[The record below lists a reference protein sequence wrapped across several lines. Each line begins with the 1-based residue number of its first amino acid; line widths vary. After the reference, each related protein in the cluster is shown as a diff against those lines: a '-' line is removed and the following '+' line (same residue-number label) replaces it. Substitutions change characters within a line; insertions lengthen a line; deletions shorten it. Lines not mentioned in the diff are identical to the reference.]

1 MPIRAEPGSYRDR
14 EGRVFYRDDR
24 VYRTLSA
31 VALAHWEALAGSRFF
46 QRAMADGRVVG
57 TQRVE
62 LPADAPPAGAQPWV
76 AALEHER
83 IPFVSYPYEWSFGML
98 RDAALLQL
106 GLLREALEEGFV
118 LKDSSAYNLQWIGTR
133 PVFIDVPSFERLAP
147 GEPWVGYL
155 QFCQLFLYPLLLTA
169 HRDVPFQPLLRGA
182 LDGVTPEVAARLLSG
197 SDRFRRGVFTHVYL
211 QARLQAMTAGA
222 SRSVKREL
230 SESGFQRELILANVR
245 RLERLVESLSWRR
258 TSSTWVSYRES
269 HGYSDEDHQA
279 KRRFVAAAAAAA
291 PRRLVWDLGA
301 NTGDFSRLCREHAE
315 YVVALDADA
324 LTVERL
330 YGELRT
336 EGDRK
341 ILPLVGNLVDP
352 SPGLGWRG
360 TERRALPERGRPDL
374 VLALA
379 LLHHLVIAA
388 NVPLDEVV
396 DWLASVGGD
405 LVIEFVSKQDPMV
418 ARLLLNKEDRY
429 ADYDLAR
436 LESALARHYAIERR
450 LDLGSG
456 TRTLLH
462 ARRA

>member
-1 MPIRAEPGSYRDR
+1 MPLRAEPGSFRDR

-24 VYRTLSA
+24 VLRTLSEP
-31 VALAHWEALAGSRFF
+31 ALAHWEALERTAFF
-46 QRAMADGRVVG
+46 PRAMADGRVVA
-57 TQRVE
+57 TRRIE
-62 LPADAPPAGAQPWV
+62 LPDDAPPSGAQPWV

-83 IPFVSYPYEWSFGML
+83 VPFVSYPYEWSFGML

-106 GLLREALEEGFV
+106 NLLREALEEGFV
-118 LKDSSAYNLQWIGTR
+118 LKDSSAYNLQWVGAR

-155 QFCQLFLYPLLLTA
+155 QFCQLFLYPLLLAA

-182 LDGVTPEVAARLLSG
+182 LDGVTPEVAARLLAG
-197 SDRFRRGVFTHVYL
+197 GARFRRGVFAHVHL

-230 SESGFQRELILANVR
+230 SESGFHRELILANVR
-245 RLERLVESLSWRR
+245 KLERLVGGLEWRR
-258 TSSTWVSYRES
+258 TSSTWVAYRES
-269 HGYSDEDHQA
+269 HGYSPEDHEA

-301 NTGDFSRLCREHAE
+301 NTGDFSRVCRAHAD

-324 LTVERL
+324 LAIERL
-330 YGELRT
+330 YRELARDGER
-336 EGDRK
+336 G

-360 TERRALPERGRPDL
+360 RERKTLAERGRPDL

-396 DWLASVGGD
+396 EWLASVGGD
-405 LVIEFVSKQDPMV
+405 LVIEYVSKQDPMV

-429 ADYDLAR
+429 SDYDLAR
-436 LESALARHYAIERR
+436 LEAALARHYEIADR
-450 LDLGSG
+450 LELASG

-462 ARRA
+462 ARRR

>member
-1 MPIRAEPGSYRDR
+1 MPLRAEPGSYRDR

-24 VYRTLSA
+24 VFRTLSA
-31 VALAHWEALAGSRFF
+31 AALAHWEALDGAGFF
-46 QRAMADGRVVG
+46 QRAMADGRVVR
-57 TQRVE
+57 TSRME

-118 LKDSSAYNLQWIGTR
+118 LKDSSAYNLQWVGSR

-182 LDGVTPEVAARLLSG
+182 LDGVPPEVATRLLSG
-197 SDRFRRGVFTHVYL
+197 ADRFRRGVFTHVYL
-211 QARLQAMTAGA
+211 QARLQSMTAGA
-222 SRSVKREL
+222 SSSVKREL
-230 SESGFQRELILANVR
+230 SESGFHRELILANVR
-245 RLERLVESLSWRR
+245 KLERLVASLAWRR
-258 TSSTWVSYRES
+258 TSSTWVAYRES

-301 NTGDFSRLCREHAE
+301 NTGDFSRVCREHAD
-315 YVVALDADA
+315 YVIALDADA
-324 LTVERL
+324 LAIERL
-330 YGELRT
+330 YQELKREGER
-336 EGDRK
+336 G

-360 TERRALPERGRPDL
+360 TERKTLAERGRPDL

-405 LVIEFVSKQDPMV
+405 LVIEYVSKQDPMV

-436 LESALARHYAIERR
+436 LEFALARHYAIQDR
-450 LDLGSG
+450 LELGSG
-456 TRTLLH
+456 TRTLIH

>member
-1 MPIRAEPGSYRDR
+1 MPLRAEPGSYRDR
-14 EGRVFYRDDR
+14 EGRVFYRDDK

-31 VALAHWEALAGSRFF
+31 AALANWRALEGTDFF
-46 QRAMADGRVVG
+46 ARAMAEGRVVRTRG
-57 TQRVE
+57 VE
-62 LPADAPPAGAQPWV
+62 LPADAPPAGAQPWA

-83 IPFVSYPYEWSFGML
+83 VPFVSYPYEWSFGML

-106 GLLREALEEGFV
+106 RLLREALEEGFV
-118 LKDSSAYNLQWIGTR
+118 LKDSSAYNLQWVGAR
-133 PVFIDVPSFERLAP
+133 PVFIDVPSFERLAA

-182 LDGVTPEVAARLLSG
+182 LDGVTPETAAGLLCGTDRL
-197 SDRFRRGVFTHVYL
+197 RRGVFTHVYL
-211 QARLQAMTAGA
+211 QAKLQAMTAGA
-222 SRSVKREL
+222 AKSVKREL
-230 SESGFQRELILANVR
+230 AESGFHRELILANVR
-245 RLERLVESLSWRR
+245 KLERLVESLAWRR
-258 TSSTWVSYRES
+258 TSSTWVAYRES
-269 HGYSDEDHQA
+269 HGYSEEDHQA

-291 PRRLVWDLGA
+291 PRRLAWDLGA
-301 NTGDFSRLCREHAE
+301 NTGDFSRVCREHAD

-324 LTVERL
+324 LAIERL
-330 YGELRT
+330 YQELKREGERA
-336 EGDRK
+336 

-360 TERRALPERGRPDL
+360 TERKTLAERGRPDL

-379 LLHHLVIAA
+379 LLHHLVISA

-436 LESALARHYAIERR
+436 LEAALARRYAIENR
-450 LDLGSG
+450 LELGSG
-456 TRTLLH
+456 TRTLIF
-462 ARRA
+462 ARRR